1 VILTQLAKTPR
12 AQRRSK
18 AFILL
23 AYMVTLLILCANAV
37 IRATPTSGPAW
48 ASLGVAVLAS
58 VVTWALVR

>member
-1 VILTQLAKTPR
+1 MIIRGLTKTPR

-18 AFILL
+18 ALIML
-23 AYMVTLLILCANAV
+23 AYVVTLVILCANAV